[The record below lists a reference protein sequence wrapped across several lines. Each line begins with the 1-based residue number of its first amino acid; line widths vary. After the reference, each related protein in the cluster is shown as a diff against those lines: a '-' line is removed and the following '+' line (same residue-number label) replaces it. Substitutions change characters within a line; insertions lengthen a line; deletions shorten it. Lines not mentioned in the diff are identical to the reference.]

1 MSSIYWFRKSL
12 RVHDNPSLHLLSPSL
27 PLYPIFILDP
37 FFLRS
42 SLVCPNRWRF
52 LLQSLSDLN
61 SQLKSLNSGL
71 IILRGEPK
79 QILSEKIKE
88 WNISYLAYERD
99 SEPYAIR
106 RDEGVDE
113 LCREKGV
120 KVLKESGH
128 TLYDLEFLYASNGG
142 KICLTYTSF
151 LNLMQKVGE
160 PKEPL
165 PVPKGFCRP
174 KDFDFE
180 AYRVPSM
187 KEIDKDESLCGPLL
201 YPGGETEALERMK
214 RYLNNE
220 YYIANFEKPNTSPNS
235 LLPSTTVLSPYLK
248 FGCLSVRLFYFEIS
262 KVYKRSKKH
271 SSPPVS
277 LLGQLIWRE
286 FFYLAAAFTPNFD
299 KMKGNPIC
307 KQINWVDNEDHL
319 KRWRN
324 AQTGFPF
331 IDAIMTQLRTEGW
344 IHHLARHAVACF
356 LTRGDLYIS
365 WEKGKEVFE
374 ELLLD
379 ADWSLNAANWMWL
392 SASCFFYQYF
402 RVYSP
407 VEFGKKTDK
416 NGDYIRKYVP
426 ILKNF
431 PKEFIFEPWEAPEY
445 VQKKAGCI
453 IGKDYPKPIVDHKE
467 KSKENMNLMKI
478 AYMEGKD
485 NIEEEQVPKKK
496 TKKK

>member
-1 MSSIYWFRKSL
+1 M
-12 RVHDNPSLHLLSPSL
+12 
-27 PLYPIFILDP
+27 
-37 FFLRS
+37 
-42 SLVCPNRWRF
+42 
-52 LLQSLSDLN
+52 
-61 SQLKSLNSGL
+61 
-71 IILRGEPK
+71 
-79 QILSEKIKE
+79 
-88 WNISYLAYERD
+88 
-99 SEPYAIR
+99 
-106 RDEGVDE
+106 
-113 LCREKGV
+113 GV
-120 KVLKESGH
+120 KVLKDSGH
-128 TLYDLEFLYASNGG
+128 TLYDLDYLYASNGG
-142 KICLTYTSF
+142 KICLSYTGF

-160 PKEPL
+160 PNEPL
-165 PVPKGFCRP
+165 SVPNKLVRP
-174 KDFDFE
+174 DIFNFDE
-180 AYRVPSM
+180 HKVPTM

-201 YPGGETEALERMK
+201 YQGGETEALERMA
-214 RYLNNE
+214 RYLKNE
-220 YYIANFEKPNTSPNS
+220 HYIANFEKPKTSPNS

-248 FGCLSVRLFYFEIS
+248 FGCLSVRLFYHEIV

-277 LLGQLIWRE
+277 LLGQLLWRE
-286 FFYLAAAFTPNFD
+286 FFYFAGAFTPNFD

-307 KQINWVDNEDHL
+307 KQINWIENEEHL

-365 WEKGKEVFE
+365 WERGKEVFD

-416 NGDYIRKYVP
+416 NGDYIRKYLP
-426 ILKNF
+426 ILKDY

-453 IGKDYPKPIVDHKE
+453 IGKDYPKPMVNHKE
-467 KSKENMNLMKI
+467 KSKENMNLMSI
-478 AYMEGKD
+478 AYSGGKD
-485 NIEEEQVPKKK
+485 DLESEEGGAKKK
-496 TKKK
+496 MKRK